1 MIKRFLFHIDLTLMD
16 AMVTENGR
24 QNRLKQTI
32 CHFGPE
38 IGGLIDKFSNF

>member
-1 MIKRFLFHIDLTLMD
+1 MIEVLLFHTDLSLTV

-24 QNRLKQTI
+24 QDRLKYTK

-38 IGGLIDKFSNF
+38 IGGLIETLFNF